1 MADDKVACFSRPM
14 AHSADSYSLP
24 DPIMLTIRPALA
36 RDIPAIAAIYREAVS
51 TGTASWELD
60 PPDDAEM
67 LKRFETITG
76 AGYPYLVAEVDGRLA
91 GYSYASAYRPR
102 IAYRYTVENSIYID
116 AGLRGKGIGK
126 VLMQALI
133 DDCARRGYRQM
144 VAVIGDSDN
153 LGSRKLHAALGFTL
167 VGVAPA
173 LGYKFGRWLDQVLMQ
188 RALGE
193 GDGSA
198 PGELVR

>member
-1 MADDKVACFSRPM
+1 
-14 AHSADSYSLP
+14 
-24 DPIMLTIRPALA
+24 MLTIRPARPA
-36 RDIPAIAAIYREAVS
+36 DIPAIATIYREAVR
-51 TGTASWELD
+51 TGTASWELE

-76 AGYPYLVAEVDGRLA
+76 GGYPYLVAEVEGALA

-102 IAYRYTVENSIYID
+102 LAYRYTVENSIYID
-116 AGLRGKGIGK
+116 AARRGKGIGK

-133 DDCARRGYRQM
+133 DDCARRGFRQM

-153 LGSRKLHAALGFTL
+153 IGSRKLHAALGFTL
-167 VGVAPA
+167 IGVAPA
-173 LGYKFGRWLDQVLMQ
+173 LGYKFDRWLDQVLMQ

-198 PGELVR
+198 PGDLTR